1 MKKAVEELRKRAAL
15 AEGEHT
21 KFKNMYDD
29 VFKYGMPGR
38 YQNIT
43 ETDTTGNKNRED
55 IFSSVFEEACDE
67 FVQRFQSLVCPVNT
81 NWIDFEAGY
90 MYNKD
95 DASTDEANQE
105 LAKIANVLN
114 VFKATS
120 NYDTAFTEASY
131 DLIPGTACLCLL
143 EGTADNPFRFTA
155 IPFVDLYMSEG
166 VDGSVDTYFRKLKI
180 KNNLVKVQ
188 WEDADFEFE
197 QGKDTELAE
206 LLECT
211 YYDYEDKRWRY
222 VVIHKDKFIIER
234 EYKTSP
240 FIDLR
245 WSKCAGETYGRGCGL
260 KAIADVKTLN
270 RIKKYSL
277 QALSFT
283 VPTFTCTTDAGYN
296 PEKFMLKPGA
306 MNPVPSNAT
315 ANPTVKQ
322 LEVNPMPEL
331 SNYNMEQL
339 EMNIKKAMFASTI
352 PNDPSPNMTATEI
365 NRRIQELDNSLNN
378 SFGRLLE
385 FLYRLTRRMIEV
397 AQHFGFISP
406 DLDVNAFNG
415 YGFKVKINTQL
426 ANQQTQH
433 EVMDILNSMQVLAQF
448 DPNFQMTNK
457 VINIEEMLPY
467 VLDKTGVPNQF
478 IRTADEIR
486 QLEQQEGEA
495 MAMQQQA
502 MMDADVAAS
511 NEKEQGKA
519 DARIRENAA
528 AAGF

>member
-1 MKKAVEELRKRAAL
+1 MKKTAQEIIKRHGL
-15 AEGEHT
+15 CEGEHAQ
-21 KFKNMYDD
+21 FRNMYDE
-29 VFKYGMPGR
+29 VYKFGMPGR

-43 ETDTTGNKNRED
+43 ETDAKGNKNREI

-95 DASTDEANQE
+95 DANTDEANKE

-114 VFKATS
+114 VYKSTS

-143 EGTADNPFRFTA
+143 EGTTDNPFRFTA

-166 VDGSVDTYFRKLKI
+166 ADGSIDAYYRKLKL

-188 WEDADFEFE
+188 WQDAKFEYE
-197 QGKDTELAE
+197 EGKDDELTE
-206 LLECT
+206 LLEAT
-211 YYDYEDKRWRY
+211 YYDYDDKIWRY
-222 VVIHKDKFIIER
+222 VVLHKEKFIIER
-234 EYKTSP
+234 EYKCSP
-240 FIDLR
+240 FVDLR
-245 WSKCAGETYGRGCGL
+245 WSKCAGETYGRGPGL

-283 VPTFTCTTDAGYN
+283 IPTFTCTTDAGYN
-296 PEKFMLKPGA
+296 PEKFELKPGA

-331 SNYNMEQL
+331 SNYNMDQL
-339 EMNIKKAMFASTI
+339 AMDIKKAMFASTI

-397 AQHFGFISP
+397 VQHFGFLSP

-433 EVMDILNSMQVLAQF
+433 EVMDILNSLQVMAQF
-448 DPNFQMTNK
+448 DPSFQMVSK
-457 VINIEEMLPY
+457 VVKIEELLPY
-467 VLDKTGVPNQF
+467 MLDKMGVPNQF
-478 IRTADEIR
+478 IRTADEVKVL
-486 QLEQQEGEA
+486 QEQEA
-495 MAMQQQA
+495 QAIAAQQQA
-502 MMDADVAAS
+502 VIDADIQAS

-528 AAGF
+528 A